1 MKKTFLCTMLIVI
14 AGTAIALMTDIHRG
28 MYQLND
34 SKPEKVN
41 INFRFSGK
49 KTMINIGQK
58 DTVDCKIEC
67 IEKFVEVPSAS
78 GKTSKIYAL
87 YKDSEAN
94 ISDLIPVEKRVYEYI
109 QTCKDNDIAPNL
121 SIVVKNGMISSIIR
135 KSFLPKNVISSSL
148 IDNDT
153 ILITR
158 HNGRKRYFVIYHNTC
173 FGMCQIYVFGQKA
186 EHTIKINIPD
196 GYYSRLYTISPDRR
210 YLYILGY
217 VCANSNGWTVNYHLY
232 KLDCE
237 SLKIKEIA
245 KCAAIK
251 KTKRGFMIAKCRITN
266 EDTAKCTAD
275 EIWLIHDVNI
285 DWNGRVISSDK
296 KEYDYAEMER
306 RYSPRLVK
314 GFKKI

>member
-1 MKKTFLCTMLIVI
+1 MKKTFLCTMLGIV
-14 AGTAIALMTDIHRG
+14 AGTALALMIDIHRG
-28 MYQLND
+28 MYQLNE

-41 INFRFSGK
+41 IDFRFSGK
-49 KTMINIGQK
+49 KAKINIEQK

-67 IEKFVEVPSAS
+67 IDKFVEVPSAS

-87 YKDSEAN
+87 YKDYDAN
-94 ISDLIPVEKRVYEYI
+94 ITALIPVEKDVYEYI
-109 QTCKDNDIAPNL
+109 QMSKDNDIAPNL
-121 SIVVKNGMISSIIR
+121 SIVVTNGMISSIIR
-135 KSFLPKNVISSSL
+135 KSFLPKNIISSSL
-148 IDNDT
+148 MDNDT

-158 HNGRKRYFVIYHNTC
+158 HKGRKRYFVIHHNTC
-173 FGMCQIYVFGQKA
+173 FGMCQIYVYGQKA
-186 EHTIKINIPD
+186 EHAINIPD
-196 GYYSRLYTISPDRR
+196 GYYGRCYTISPDRR

-232 KLDCE
+232 RIDCE
-237 SLKIKEIA
+237 SLKMKKIVE
-245 KCAAIK
+245 CAAIK
-251 KTKRGFMIAKCRITN
+251 KTKSGFKIAKCRITN

-285 DWNGRVISSDK
+285 DWNGRVLSSDK